1 MCRRLLTFQTLKK
14 KNESWRLYIEK
25 AFSSKKKKK
34 KSFEILYVL
43 RRIETK
49 FQFAYV

>member
-1 MCRRLLTFQTLKK
+1 MSQVVDFSNFKK
-14 KNESWRLYIEK
+14 KNESWRLNIEK
-25 AFSSKKKKK
+25 AFSSKKKK

-49 FQFAYV
+49 FHFAYV